1 MGYKEVWAVPQLTG
15 MGEEEQFVLLE
26 LETEVEAE
34 EVAFEALQ
42 LFPGEASGIYG
53 FDANFFADGRWSKL
67 RFTGTV
73 TQNENRV
80 TDLLFDTETNKEAD
94 FSGLSGSPIIADG
107 NIIGIVAQQ
116 NTEDGKAIAIKGISV
131 RSSIEFFRANAI
143 PVVKRSRESI
153 SSRRN

>member
-53 FDANFFADGRWSKL
+53 FDANFSQMADGANSDS
-67 RFTGTV
+67 
-73 TQNENRV
+73 RV
-80 TDLLFDTETNKEAD
+80 
-94 FSGLSGSPIIADG
+94 
-107 NIIGIVAQQ
+107 Q
-116 NTEDGKAIAIKGISV
+116 
-131 RSSIEFFRANAI
+131 
-143 PVVKRSRESI
+143 
-153 SSRRN
+153 